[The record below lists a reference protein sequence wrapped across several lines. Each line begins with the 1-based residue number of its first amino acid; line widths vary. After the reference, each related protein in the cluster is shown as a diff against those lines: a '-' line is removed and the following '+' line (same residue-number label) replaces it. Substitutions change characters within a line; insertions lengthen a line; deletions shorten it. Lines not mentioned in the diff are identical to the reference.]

1 MHRLKRILCVMAA
14 ALIIISGSGYAVHA
28 GERIGAR
35 EVLEPAQAVYASVSE
50 SPAHHG
56 YVVFSD
62 RNQIKSMDMRQRT
75 QVTEEQLREYLQ
87 RFPYLLGIEGALIE
101 AQDRYNVNLIMMLAI
116 IRLESGNGRSAIA
129 RNQNNLGGIRAPAG
143 SVTAWR
149 SFDSQRDSVMF
160 IGRLLGQQYL
170 TEGGRFFNGHTLPD
184 INRLY
189 AESSCWAGKVR
200 DIMYEIQRRL

>member
-1 MHRLKRILCVMAA
+1 MHRLKRIFCVMAA
-14 ALIIISGSGYAVHA
+14 AAMIISGYAVRA
-28 GERIGAR
+28 G
-35 EVLEPAQAVYASVSE
+35 VSASPE
-50 SPAHHG
+50 HHG
-56 YVVFSD
+56 YAVFSD
-62 RNQIKSMDMRQRT
+62 RNEIKSMDMRQRT
-75 QVTEEQLREYLQ
+75 QVTEERLRDYLQ

-170 TEGGRFFNGHTLPD
+170 TEGGRFFNGYTLPD